1 LPLPLGGHHFADQPL
16 IRLWQPVV
24 RGASGGGARL
34 GWISSALLVYW
45 VLQTRTLRLR
55 LFNGVASALLVI
67 FNAAI
72 AVWPM
77 VALNVRSPR
86 STFSL
91 SCGCYTAGTTHEP
104 SRWSRSLQTRAYLEH
119 LLHEFDADIQ
129 HFNLDSRATM
139 QLAPIS
145 ASSSSLERRRWAWC
159 WPETQVTDQR
169 SSSSTTSCRGISALP
184 WVSSSTVPVV
194 RSPRGATEE

>member
-91 SCGCYTAGTTHEP
+91 SCGCYMAGTTHEP
-104 SRWSRSLQTRAYLEH
+104 SRWSRSLQTRPTWSTSSTSSTLTFSTSTWILGRRCSSH
-119 LLHEFDADIQ
+119 RSRLLHP
-129 HFNLDSRATM
+129 H
-139 QLAPIS
+139 
-145 ASSSSLERRRWAWC
+145 SSGDGGPGAGQKRR
-159 WPETQVTDQR
+159 
-169 SSSSTTSCRGISALP
+169 
-184 WVSSSTVPVV
+184 
-194 RSPRGATEE
+194 